1 MMSQCLHGYDRL
13 LLLLLLII
21 LTFGGLSQADFT
33 NSFSNVKAGLNL
45 TLTWDSVPQEYSP
58 FYITAHLINRSAD
71 GLEAT
76 GYKANITSKPP
87 QLPIFFFINMVGGHK
102 ENSH

>member
-1 MMSQCLHGYDRL
+1 MMSQCLHGYDGL
-13 LLLLLLII
+13 LLMLMLIMS
-21 LTFGGLSQADFT
+21 TSGGLSQADFT

-76 GYKANITSKPP
+76 GYKANITSKLPY
-87 QLPIFFFINMVGGHK
+87 LPIFFFINMVLW
-102 ENSH
+102 S

>member
-1 MMSQCLHGYDRL
+1 MMSQCLHGYDGL
-13 LLLLLLII
+13 LLLLVLII

-76 GYKANITSKPP
+76 GYKANITSKLPC
-87 QLPIFFFINMVGGHK
+87 LPIFFFNMVCGHK
-102 ENSH
+102 ENNH